1 MSIGFPTLFITIT
14 CNPQWPEIQRVLKD
28 TNLRPGDR
36 PNILCCVF
44 KMNLDNVWTIEF
56 QKRGLPHTHILL
68 WLHNDDK
75 PKTPKEID
83 KIICVEIPDEET
95 DKKMYQLVEKYMIHG
110 PCGQANLKYP
120 CMKDRVC
127 TKRFPKPFVQRTESD
142 TYGYTVY
149 RRRED
154 GITVMKKKT
163 TLDNGFV
170 VPYNWVLLSKYRS
183 HINIE
188 LCNQNMSIKY
198 MLKYVNKG
206 HNRVTAAFYERRNID
221 GCAEIRDE
229 IKMYYDCRYLS
240 ACEAMWRLF
249 NLDIHYR
256 DPSIIRLSFYLPDH
270 QSLVFN
276 ENKSLQSVL
285 GRQSAKQTMFLAW
298 FEVNKSYPHARDL
311 RYGDFPQKF
320 VYKEDSCT
328 WAPRKNG
335 FSIGRIANVPPAKG
349 EDYYLRLL
357 LNIQRGAEY
366 MDEIRE
372 VNAWASGDYIR
383 RLFAVMLLSN
393 SLSRPEHVWQ
403 SCCSGLAEGIA
414 YREQWLHNNP
424 KKILQSNGKS
434 LRNYVPMPFPIE
446 FAVEDTI
453 NILVLDELDYDG
465 LKWVK
470 NFNAT
475 VRSKGEI
482 VINVASSGISSL
494 LLIGGRT
501 THFRF
506 RLPITVHETSTYNI
520 TQQSPQV
527 DLMIRAKLIMWNEA
541 PMMHMNCFE
550 ALDKTMKSILQV
562 DKPFG
567 GKVVVLGGYFRQIL
581 PIVLNASRQ
590 DIVHATVNSSP
601 LWHFCR
607 VMKLSKNMRLQSCS
621 SPSNVDEVIEFGYW
635 ILKVGNG
642 NVREQYDGEASLEIP
657 EDMLIGDSEDLFR
670 DLLNFVYP
678 DLLSNMY
685 DPDYFQ
691 GRAILAPT
699 NERVESVNDHLMS
712 LLPGEEKVYLS
723 SDRLCNGTR
732 LQIIIIDI
740 HVLHCKLLFGKN
752 IGDIVFIPQM
762 TLIPSNFGLSIKFK
776 RRQFSLIVSFAMT
789 IKKSQ
794 CQTLSH
800 VGLYIPRPIFSYDQL
815 YIALSRVKS
824 RGGIKIVIKWDSDE
838 LTDVTRN
845 AVYKEVFHRI

>member
-1 MSIGFPTLFITIT
+1 
-14 CNPQWPEIQRVLKD
+14 
-28 TNLRPGDR
+28 
-36 PNILCCVF
+36 
-44 KMNLDNVWTIEF
+44 
-56 QKRGLPHTHILL
+56 
-68 WLHNDDK
+68 
-75 PKTPKEID
+75 
-83 KIICVEIPDEET
+83 
-95 DKKMYQLVEKYMIHG
+95 
-110 PCGQANLKYP
+110 
-120 CMKDRVC
+120 
-127 TKRFPKPFVQRTESD
+127 
-142 TYGYTVY
+142 
-149 RRRED
+149 
-154 GITVMKKKT
+154 
-163 TLDNGFV
+163 
-170 VPYNWVLLSKYRS
+170 
-183 HINIE
+183 
-188 LCNQNMSIKY
+188 MSIKY
-198 MLKYVNKG
+198 MFKYVNKG
-206 HNRVTAAFYERRNID
+206 HNRVTTAFYERCNID

-285 GRQSAKQTMFLAW
+285 DRQSAKQTMFLAW

-311 RYGDFPQKF
+311 RYGDFPQQF

-328 WAPRKNG
+328 WAPRKNE

-357 LNIQRGAEY
+357 LNIQRVQVLRGHQKVADYVYPTFRDACYVLGLLDDEKEY
-366 MDEIRE
+366 MNAIRD
-372 VNAWASGDYIR
+372 VNAWASWDYIR

-403 SCCSGLAEGIA
+403 SFCSGLAEGIA

-424 KKILQSNGKS
+424 DLSISDESLMNYTLTKLEKILQSNGKS
-434 LRNYVPMPFPIE
+434 LHNYVPMPFPIE

-470 NFNAT
+470 NFN
-475 VRSKGEI
+475 VRSNGEI

-506 RLPITVHETSTYNI
+506 PLPITVNETSTYSI

-527 DLMIRAKLIMWNEA
+527 ELMIRAKLIMWNEA

-550 ALDKTMKSILQV
+550 ALEKTIKSILQV

-567 GKVVVLGGYFRQIL
+567 GKVVVLGGDFRQIL
-581 PIVLNASRQ
+581 PIVLKASRQ

-621 SPSNVDEVIEFGYW
+621 SPTNVDEVIEFGDR

-657 EDMLIGDSEDLFR
+657 EDLLIGDSEDLFR

-691 GRAILAPT
+691 GRAILAAT

-723 SDRLCNGTR
+723 SDSMCRDERTTDRRIMQKSIRL
-732 LQIIIIDI
+732 
-740 HVLHCKLLFGKN
+740 
-752 IGDIVFIPQM
+752 
-762 TLIPSNFGLSIKFK
+762 NFST
-776 RRQFSLIVSFAMT
+776 Q
-789 IKKSQ
+789 
-794 CQTLSH
+794 
-800 VGLYIPRPIFSYDQL
+800 
-815 YIALSRVKS
+815 
-824 RGGIKIVIKWDSDE
+824 
-838 LTDVTRN
+838 
-845 AVYKEVFHRI
+845 

>member
-1 MSIGFPTLFITIT
+1 MSSQSSYSIEDDFIRKTV
-14 CNPQWPEIQRVLKD
+14 RKKLDGLSD
-28 TNLRPGDR
+28 TNEDFQLCSSPSHA
-36 PNILCCVF
+36 ILNGL
-44 KMNLDNVWTIEF
+44 KYKGSSPDVWTIEF
-56 QKRGLPHTHILL
+56 QKRGLPYAHILL

-75 PKTPKEID
+75 PKTPEEID
-83 KIICVEIPDEET
+83 KIICLEIPDEET

-110 PCGQANLKYP
+110 PCGQANLKSP

-170 VPYNWVLLSKYRS
+170 VPYNWVILSKYRS

-198 MLKYVNKG
+198 MFKYANKG
-206 HNRVTAAFYERRNID
+206 HNRVTTAFYERRNID

-229 IKMYYDCRYLS
+229 IKMYYECRYLS
-240 ACEAMWRLF
+240 TCE
-249 NLDIHYR
+249 
-256 DPSIIRLSFYLPDH
+256 
-270 QSLVFN
+270 LVFN
-276 ENKSLQSVL
+276 ENKSLKSVL
-285 GRQSAKQTMFLAW
+285 DRQSAKQMMFLAW
-298 FEVNKSYPHARDL
+298 FEVNTSYPHARDL
-311 RYGDFPQKF
+311 RCYEDIRKVADY
-320 VYKEDSCT
+320 VYPTFRDACYVLS
-328 WAPRKNG
+328 
-335 FSIGRIANVPPAKG
+335 
-349 EDYYLRLL
+349 LL
-357 LNIQRGAEY
+357 DDNKEY
-366 MDEIRE
+366 MDAIRE

-414 YREQWLHNNP
+414 YIEQWLHNNP
-424 KKILQSNGKS
+424 DLSISDESLMNYTLTKVEKILQSNGKS
-434 LRNYVPMPFPIE
+434 LRNYVPMPFSIE

-470 NFNAT
+470 NFN

-501 THFRF
+501 TNFRF
-506 RLPITVHETSTYNI
+506 RLPITVHETSTYSI

-527 DLMIRAKLIMWNEA
+527 ELMIRAKLIMWNEA

-550 ALDKTMKSILQV
+550 ALDTTMKSILQV

-567 GKVVVLGGYFRQIL
+567 
-581 PIVLNASRQ
+581 
-590 DIVHATVNSSP
+590 
-601 LWHFCR
+601 
-607 VMKLSKNMRLQSCS
+607 
-621 SPSNVDEVIEFGYW
+621 
-635 ILKVGNG
+635 
-642 NVREQYDGEASLEIP
+642 ASLEIP
-657 EDMLIGDSEDLFR
+657 DDMLIGDSEDLFR

-691 GRAILAPT
+691 GRTIFAPT
-699 NERVESVNDHLMS
+699 NERVESVNDHSMS
-712 LLPGEEKVYLS
+712 LLPGEEKVYQS
-723 SDRLCNGTR
+723 SDSKCRDERTTDRRIMQKSIRLNFSTQEVARGF
-732 LQIIIIDI
+732 
-740 HVLHCKLLFGKN
+740 LL
-752 IGDIVFIPQM
+752 M
-762 TLIPSNFGLSIKFK
+762 
-776 RRQFSLIVSFAMT
+776 
-789 IKKSQ
+789 
-794 CQTLSH
+794 
-800 VGLYIPRPIFSYDQL
+800 Y
-815 YIALSRVKS
+815 
-824 RGGIKIVIKWDSDE
+824 
-838 LTDVTRN
+838 
-845 AVYKEVFHRI
+845 